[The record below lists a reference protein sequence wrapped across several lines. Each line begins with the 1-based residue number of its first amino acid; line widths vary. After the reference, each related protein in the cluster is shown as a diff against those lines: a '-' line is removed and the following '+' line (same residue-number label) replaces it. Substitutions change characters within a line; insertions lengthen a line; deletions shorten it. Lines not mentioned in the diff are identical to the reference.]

1 VRRLLTIAIF
11 SAVTVALLAAACGSD
26 PDPTPV
32 PQQSPPPPPPAAQPT
47 TPAETPASTANVPTG
62 CSEGDISFKIENQDI
77 GGSGSYVFAPSDL
90 TFNVGDT
97 ICFTVNAETEFH
109 TFTVDAL
116 SIDVSL
122 DPGTTE
128 TFNHTFGEAGEFEL
142 ICIPHQAL
150 GMVGTITVQ

>member
-11 SAVTVALLAAACGSD
+11 TAVTATLLAAACGSD

-32 PQQSPPPPPPAAQPT
+32 PQQSPPPPPPTLQAT
-47 TPAETPASTANVPTG
+47 TPALHAGVPDG
-62 CSEGDISFKIENQDI
+62 CSEGDISFKVENQDP
-77 GGSGSYVFAPSDL
+77 GGSGSYVFAPNDL
-90 TFNVGDT
+90 TFNVGDN

-116 SIDVSL
+116 GIDVSL
-122 DPGTTE
+122 DPRTTE
-128 TFNHTFGEAGEFEL
+128 TFNHTFGEAGLFEL

>member
-1 VRRLLTIAIF
+1 MRRLLTVAILG
-11 SAVTVALLAAACGSD
+11 AVTAALLAAACGSD
-26 PDPTPV
+26 PDPTPT
-32 PQQSPPPPPPAAQPT
+32 PQQSPPPPPAAEAT
-47 TPAETPASTANVPTG
+47 TPADTPASTAGVPAG
-62 CSEGDISFKIENQDI
+62 CSEGDISFTVDNQDP
-77 GGSGSYVFAPSDL
+77 GGSGSYVFVPNDL
-90 TFNVGDT
+90 TFNVGDS
-97 ICFTVNAETEFH
+97 ICFTANAESEFH

-128 TFNHTFGEAGEFEL
+128 TFNHTFDEAGSFEL

>member
-1 VRRLLTIAIF
+1 M
-11 SAVTVALLAAACGSD
+11 
-26 PDPTPV
+26 
-32 PQQSPPPPPPAAQPT
+32 
-47 TPAETPASTANVPTG
+47 
-62 CSEGDISFKIENQDI
+62 
-77 GGSGSYVFAPSDL
+77 FAPSDL

-128 TFNHTFGEAGEFEL
+128 SFNHTFGEAGSFEL